1 MRKITFCCSFL
12 VLVVLMGCNS
22 RNDKDNQN
30 GNTQEDSFP
39 EMNKN
44 NADYT
49 YLALGDSYTIGHG
62 VDTDMRFPVQL
73 AEKLT
78 RNGFLVGSPEI
89 VAQTGWTTDELAAA
103 IESRELDENY
113 DLVTLL
119 IGVNNQFRGRD
130 SGEYRVQF
138 AELLQTA
145 IGFAGD
151 EASVIVISIPD
162 YGVTPFARDR
172 NPEKI
177 AKEIDLFNQI
187 NFEETQKTKARY
199 INITGISRQA
209 ANNPELIASDGLHPS
224 GEMYRLW
231 VEAIFPVAKQI
242 LEKSN

>member
-1 MRKITFCCSFL
+1 MNRITFCYAFL
-12 VLVVLMGCNS
+12 VLVVLTSCN
-22 RNDKDNQN
+22 RQN
-30 GNTQEDSFP
+30 GKDKQGGMAQEDLTP
-39 EMNKN
+39 KN

-49 YLALGDSYTIGHG
+49 YLAMGDSYTIGQS
-62 VDTDMRFPVQL
+62 VETNKRFPVQL

-89 VAQTGWTTDELAAA
+89 VAQTGWTTGELAAA
-103 IESRELDENY
+103 IESRELNENY

-130 SGEYRVQF
+130 TVEYRTQF

-145 IGFAGD
+145 IRFAGD
-151 EASVIVISIPD
+151 ETNVIVISIPD
-162 YGVTPFARDR
+162 YGVTPFSLNR

-187 NFEETQKTKARY
+187 NYEETKKSNALY
-199 INITGISRQA
+199 MDITGISRQA
-209 ANNPELIASDGLHPS
+209 VNNPELIASDGLHPS

-231 VEAIFPVAKQI
+231 VEAIFPVAKRI

>member
-1 MRKITFCCSFL
+1 MSRITYGCSFL
-12 VLVVLMGCNS
+12 VLVVLIGCNS
-22 RNDKDNQN
+22 HNDKDRQ
-30 GNTQEDSFP
+30 GDLTQEDSLP

-44 NADYT
+44 NSDYT
-49 YLALGDSYTIGHG
+49 YLALGDSYTIGQS
-62 VDTDMRFPVQL
+62 VETNDRFPVQL
-73 AEKLT
+73 SEKLT
-78 RNGFLVGSPEI
+78 VNGFLVDSPEI
-89 VAQTGWTTDELAAA
+89 VAQTGWTTGELSAA
-103 IESRELDENY
+103 IAERNLDENY

-130 SGEYRVQF
+130 PGEYRVQF

-187 NFEETQKTKARY
+187 NYEETQKTKARY
-199 INITGISRQA
+199 INITGISRLA
-209 ANNPELIASDGLHPS
+209 KNNPDLIASDGLHPS